1 MNGLQNSNDILK
13 LFLSCLC
20 TSLDE
25 IFHPKL
31 LLHEIFFL
39 LVDANE
45 VLKIFSGKYFHTLK
59 KDEGESDLRTSKGHH
74 PAYTSFIKL
83 YKKVL
88 KENLKVMK
96 SWILPFYFVPLGTF
110 HCSKLSTLT
119 LYDFAENSQLTFT
132 SSKSAIDT
140 LEKDVTCVNNKNT
153 RMTSVTRTTL
163 AGLLLRLL
171 SMFESEILK
180 YILTQKRKKVLEK

>member
-1 MNGLQNSNDILK
+1 M
-13 LFLSCLC
+13 
-20 TSLDE
+20 
-25 IFHPKL
+25 
-31 LLHEIFFL
+31 
-39 LVDANE
+39 
-45 VLKIFSGKYFHTLK
+45 K
-59 KDEGESDLRTSKGHH
+59 KDEGESDLRISKGHH
-74 PAYTSFIKL
+74 PAYISFSKL

-96 SWILPFYFVPLGTF
+96 SWILPPSTLFYLGHFIVHEVLDPSPFYFVPLGTFHCSWNPGSSPFYFAPLGTF

-132 SSKSAIDT
+132 SWKSAIDT
-140 LEKDVTCVNNKNT
+140 LEKDVICVNNKNT
-153 RMTSVTRTTL
+153 RTTSVTRTTL